1 MNQTRHSLRRFLL
14 SAVLLLVSASLTVS
28 ALIGYLSASHEM
40 EELFDARLAQSARIT
55 EKLLLRYL
63 AQLPDQRAQGAI
75 YEEWEQPHAS
85 PSGDHGWGGDDDE
98 LTPYGHE
105 FERNLSFQLIADDG
119 EMMLRSPSAP
129 ERPLGALEPGFGQH
143 RDGPHIWRTF
153 TLHNAHLGTW
163 LMVAE
168 RDDERGEL
176 AGKIATVSMLP
187 LIITLPLLLVL
198 LWWLMTRG
206 LMPLTEL
213 TREIGERHPANLT
226 PLNIPSPP
234 KEVALLMGELNRLMH
249 TLQETLARERQ
260 FTDEAA
266 HELRTP
272 LAVLRLYS
280 ENALAAGDEQ
290 SRRHS
295 LGKMVTA
302 LDRCDR
308 LLRQL
313 LTQARLD
320 NRQQIEA
327 SPMRLDE
334 CVREAIANLAPLAL
348 QKDLQLSL
356 EVADPITLEGQETL
370 LEILFANLIDN
381 ALRYTPCG
389 GTIEV
394 RVERE
399 GNRGVVHIADN
410 GPGVPASLLP
420 RLSERFFRVNPQ
432 AGNGVGLGLAIVRRI
447 AHLHDAD
454 ISVHNRPE
462 GGLQVSIYFGHLLDK
477 DAISPQQMNCD

>member
-1 MNQTRHSLRRFLL
+1 MTQVRHSLRRFLL
-14 SAVLLLVSASLTVS
+14 SAVLLLVSASLTIS
-28 ALIGYLSASHEM
+28 ALLGYLSASHEM

-55 EKLLLRYL
+55 EKLLLGYL
-63 AQLPDQRAQGAI
+63 AQLPDHRAQGAI
-75 YEEWEQPHAS
+75 YEEWELQHA
-85 PSGDHGWGGDDDE
+85 PTNEPPQKEGDDE
-98 LTPYGHE
+98 YTPYGHD

-119 EMMLRSPSAP
+119 ELMLRSPSAP
-129 ERPLGALEPGFGQH
+129 ERPLGALEPGFSQ
-143 RDGPHIWRTF
+143 RQEGPHTWRSF
-153 TLHNAHLGTW
+153 TLHNAQQGTW
-163 LMVAE
+163 LIVAE

-187 LIITLPLLLVL
+187 LIITLPLLLAL

-206 LMPLTEL
+206 LAPLTEL
-213 TREIGERHPANLT
+213 TREIGQRHPANLT
-226 PLNIPSPP
+226 PLAIPSPP

-280 ENALAAGDEQ
+280 DNALAAGDEQ
-290 SRRHS
+290 SRRHA
-295 LGKMVTA
+295 LGKMVSA

-348 QKDLQLSL
+348 QRDLQISL
-356 EVADPITLEGQETL
+356 EVVDRVTLKGQETL

-399 GNRGVVHIADN
+399 GTQAVVHICDN
-410 GPGVPASLLP
+410 GPGVPEALLP

-432 AGNGVGLGLAIVRRI
+432 EGNGVGLGLAIVRRI
-447 AHLHDAD
+447 ARLHEAD
-454 ISVHNRPE
+454 ISVHNRPQ
-462 GGLQVSIYFGHLLDK
+462 GGLQVSVYFGHLLDN
-477 DAISPQQMNCD
+477 DAPATPV